1 MKKLILSCLVALAL
15 LFGGM
20 SRAQANQYLRVGMEA
35 AYAPFNWTQD
45 DASNGA
51 VPIEGT
57 SQYANGYDVQVAK
70 KIAKAMN
77 KELLVVKTSWTGLIP
92 ALTSGKIDMIAAGMS
107 PTKERRNEISFSNS
121 YYTSQPVLVVTANGK
136 YAEATSLKDFSG
148 AKVTAQQGVWHVNL
162 LTQLKGAKLQTP
174 MGDFSQMR
182 QALTSG
188 VIDAYISERPEAMT
202 ADSRLKMIT
211 LKKGFA
217 VAESDAAIAVGMKKN
232 DDRMATVN
240 QVLEGF
246 SQTDRMALMDDMV
259 TKQPVEKKAEDA
271 KASFLGQMWAIFKGN
286 WKQFL
291 RGTGMTLLISMVGT
305 ITGLFIGLLIGI
317 FRTAP
322 KAKHKVA
329 ALGQKLFGWLLT
341 IYIEIF
347 RGTPMIVQSM
357 VIYYGTAQAFGI
369 SIDRTLAAIFIVSIN
384 TGAYMSEIVRG
395 GIFAVDKGQFEAA
408 TALGFT
414 HGQTMRKIVLPQV
427 VRNILPATGNE
438 FVINIKDTSV
448 LNVIS
453 VVELYF
459 SGNTVAT
466 QTYQY
471 FQTFTIIA
479 IIYFVLTFTVT
490 RILRH
495 IERRF
500 DADTYTT
507 GANQMQIAEVSNV

>member
-1 MKKLILSCLVALAL
+1 MKQETYMKKLILSCLVALAL

-70 KIAKAMN
+70 KVAKAMN

-136 YAEATSLKDFSG
+136 YAEAKSLKDFSG

-202 ADSRLKMIT
+202 AEAADSRLKMIT

-217 VAESDAAIAVGMKKN
+217 VAESDAAIAVGMKK
-232 DDRMATVN
+232 MTIVW
-240 QVLEGF
+240 QL
-246 SQTDRMALMDDMV
+246 S
-259 TKQPVEKKAEDA
+259 TKCLKD
-271 KASFLGQMWAIFKGN
+271 FLK
-286 WKQFL
+286 
-291 RGTGMTLLISMVGT
+291 R
-305 ITGLFIGLLIGI
+305 
-317 FRTAP
+317 
-322 KAKHKVA
+322 
-329 ALGQKLFGWLLT
+329 
-341 IYIEIF
+341 
-347 RGTPMIVQSM
+347 IVW
-357 VIYYGTAQAFGI
+357 
-369 SIDRTLAAIFIVSIN
+369 
-384 TGAYMSEIVRG
+384 
-395 GIFAVDKGQFEAA
+395 
-408 TALGFT
+408 
-414 HGQTMRKIVLPQV
+414 P
-427 VRNILPATGNE
+427 
-438 FVINIKDTSV
+438 
-448 LNVIS
+448 
-453 VVELYF
+453 
-459 SGNTVAT
+459 
-466 QTYQY
+466 
-471 FQTFTIIA
+471 
-479 IIYFVLTFTVT
+479 
-490 RILRH
+490 
-495 IERRF
+495 
-500 DADTYTT
+500 
-507 GANQMQIAEVSNV
+507 